1 MWARAK
7 GRSWQQMGL
16 SQWHLDGF
24 ELHPEASADFLMTLE
39 LFRDERTDYRFNLS
53 SQQPK
58 LFVVLDILQSLEE
71 PNLVAI
77 SASQSLAGQYMDGDY
92 LVLSADMPVA
102 IQAWMEPLLAVM
114 ASFLKSVV
122 RSVKERGV
130 QVASEFLNRWSR
142 RKLNPETEV
151 EEPAQESVQE
161 LAQEAAVEE
170 PTAEPLADESEVAE
184 DIEDEEKY
192 KDLSVAELLTT
203 TAAASVKKAA
213 LRKLFLSGEFSAV
226 DILTIMTMTMP
237 QWVSL
242 APRWLKSFEI
252 G

>member
-1 MWARAK
+1 M
-7 GRSWQQMGL
+7 
-16 SQWHLDGF
+16 
-24 ELHPEASADFLMTLE
+24 
-39 LFRDERTDYRFNLS
+39 
-53 SQQPK
+53 
-58 LFVVLDILQSLEE
+58 
-71 PNLVAI
+71 
-77 SASQSLAGQYMDGDY
+77 
-92 LVLSADMPVA
+92 
-102 IQAWMEPLLAVM
+102 
-114 ASFLKSVV
+114 
-122 RSVKERGV
+122 
-130 QVASEFLNRWSR
+130 
-142 RKLNPETEV
+142 
-151 EEPAQESVQE
+151 
-161 LAQEAAVEE
+161 
-170 PTAEPLADESEVAE
+170 ADESEVAE